1 MVWCAQAVMQRIPNQ
16 PEGGQHVLFEHFWVE
31 AGPLPLLDPNDS
43 LAGGRFV
50 MTPSVSMHLRN
61 LARAVLC
68 RYPILLQVI
77 DPLPP
82 YPLCPMS
89 FL

>member
-1 MVWCAQAVMQRIPNQ
+1 MQRIPNQ